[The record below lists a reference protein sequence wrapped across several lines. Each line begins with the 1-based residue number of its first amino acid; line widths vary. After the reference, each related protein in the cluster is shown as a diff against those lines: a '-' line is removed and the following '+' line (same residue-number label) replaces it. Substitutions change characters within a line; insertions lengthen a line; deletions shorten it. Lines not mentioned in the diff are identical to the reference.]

1 MEVIT
6 IYSSLSIFILVV
18 AFKFFRTTGSRHK
31 NFPPGPPALPII
43 GHLHLLKEPLHRTL
57 QTISEK
63 YGPIFSLRFGSRFV
77 LVVSSSC
84 GVEECLNQKDI
95 IFANRPRMI
104 FGKYHGYNSTIIGLA
119 PYGEHLRNLR
129 RLCSRE
135 IFSSYRLQKTLE
147 IRRDEVKMLLNKLY
161 KVSRNEFAQVHLKS
175 MITELTFNVIF
186 IMVVGKRLYGEDSS
200 GVKET
205 QKFREIIEE
214 TFELAGAAFPGD
226 YIPIL
231 KWVDFT
237 GNLKKMKR
245 VGKEIDVFLQS
256 LVDEQRRNKK
266 SDSMIN
272 YLLSL
277 QQSEPEYYT
286 DDIIKGLVEIMIM
299 AGTDTS
305 EATIEWA
312 MSNLLNHPDILQK
325 AREEI
330 DSQVGYQLIDE
341 QDISK
346 LPYLQNIIS
355 ETFRLYAPAP
365 LLVPHRSSSDCIIG
379 GYDIPR
385 DATLLINA
393 WAIQR
398 DPKYWD
404 DATSFKPE
412 RFGPS
417 QGEGGT
423 YKLLPFGIGRRACPG
438 IPLANRV
445 VGLALGSLIQC
456 FEWERV
462 NSKKID
468 MG

>member
-1 MEVIT
+1 MEVIIT
-6 IYSSLSIFILVV
+6 IYSCLLIFILVV
-18 AFKFFRTTGSRHK
+18 AFKFFRSTGSRHK
-31 NFPPGPPALPII
+31 NLPPSPPALPII

-57 QTISEK
+57 QTISEE
-63 YGPIFSLRFGSRFV
+63 YGPIFSLRFGPRFV
-77 LVVSSSC
+77 LVVSSPS
-84 GVEECLNQKDI
+84 GVEECFNHKDI
-95 IFANRPRMI
+95 IFANRPHMTV
-104 FGKYHGYNSTIIGLA
+104 GKYIGYNNTTLVFS
-119 PYGEHLRNLR
+119 PYGDHLKNLR
-129 RLCSRE
+129 RLCSHE
-135 IFSSYRLQKTLE
+135 IFSSYSLQRTLG
-147 IRRDEVKMLLNKLY
+147 IRRDEVKMLLHKLY
-161 KVSRNEFAQVHLKS
+161 KVSRNEFA
-175 MITELTFNVIF
+175 
-186 IMVVGKRLYGEDSS
+186 
-200 GVKET
+200 
-205 QKFREIIEE
+205 
-214 TFELAGAAFPGD
+214 
-226 YIPIL
+226 
-231 KWVDFT
+231 KWIDFT
-237 GNLKKMKR
+237 GNLKRMKR
-245 VGKEIDVFLQS
+245 ISKEIDVFLQS
-256 LVDEQRRNKK
+256 LVDEQRQNKK
-266 SDSMIN
+266 ADTMIN

-286 DDIIKGLVEIMIM
+286 DDIIKGLAEVMIM

-341 QDISK
+341 QDISN

-365 LLVPHRSSSDCIIG
+365 LLVPHRSSSDCTVG

-393 WAIQR
+393 WAIHR

-417 QGEGGT
+417 QGEGEGDA

-462 NSKKID
+462 DDKKID
-468 MG
+468 MAETGAGLNLHKAEPLVAMCKARPILNNVLLDPIM